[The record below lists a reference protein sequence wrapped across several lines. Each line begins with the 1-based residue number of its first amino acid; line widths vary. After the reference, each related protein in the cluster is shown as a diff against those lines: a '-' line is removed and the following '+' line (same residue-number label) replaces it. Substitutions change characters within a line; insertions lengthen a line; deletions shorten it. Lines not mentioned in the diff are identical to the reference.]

1 MPSRSLTRRGILT
14 SSALLP
20 PLAAAQGSQAAPGTK
35 RPNIVIFFT
44 DQQRWDTLGC
54 YGGPMGL
61 TPNLDRF
68 AASGVRFEH
77 ACTNQPVCAP
87 ARGVLQTGKYAT
99 TTGVINN
106 GLVLKDNEQTLAHH
120 FGANGYQTA
129 YVGKWHLGGSN
140 AGPVPPPRRGG
151 YEWWA
156 ASDILEFTS
165 TPFEGHVFDGNG
177 QPVHFSDYRV
187 DGVAGIGMRFLA
199 ERDRSRPFFLTLS
212 FVEPH
217 HQNSLDAFVAPK
229 GYADRYRNSF
239 HIPPDLAPFPGD
251 WRSQLADY
259 YGIVSRIDEVFGR
272 FMAEL
277 KAQGIDRDTIVI
289 FTSDH
294 GCHFRTRNSEYKR
307 SCHDSS
313 IRIPMIFSGP
323 GFSTPRVVPEQVSLV
338 DVAPTLLEA
347 AGIAPSAAMQGRSF
361 LPLANGR
368 NAGWRD
374 EVLVHISE
382 SELGRAIRTP
392 QWKYSV
398 YDPNSKHA
406 GVPHSVHYAER
417 YLYDLRA
424 DPAELVNLIGRPQ
437 YANVVRGL
445 RARLLERVAEI
456 GEPAARIEPARYYA

>member
-151 YEWWA
+151 YE
-156 ASDILEFTS
+156 
-165 TPFEGHVFDGNG
+165 
-177 QPVHFSDYRV
+177 
-187 DGVAGIGMRFLA
+187 
-199 ERDRSRPFFLTLS
+199 
-212 FVEPH
+212 
-217 HQNSLDAFVAPK
+217 
-229 GYADRYRNSF
+229 
-239 HIPPDLAPFPGD
+239 
-251 WRSQLADY
+251 
-259 YGIVSRIDEVFGR
+259 
-272 FMAEL
+272 
-277 KAQGIDRDTIVI
+277 
-289 FTSDH
+289 
-294 GCHFRTRNSEYKR
+294 
-307 SCHDSS
+307 
-313 IRIPMIFSGP
+313 
-323 GFSTPRVVPEQVSLV
+323 
-338 DVAPTLLEA
+338 
-347 AGIAPSAAMQGRSF
+347 
-361 LPLANGR
+361 
-368 NAGWRD
+368 
-374 EVLVHISE
+374 
-382 SELGRAIRTP
+382 
-392 QWKYSV
+392 
-398 YDPNSKHA
+398 
-406 GVPHSVHYAER
+406 
-417 YLYDLRA
+417 
-424 DPAELVNLIGRPQ
+424 
-437 YANVVRGL
+437 
-445 RARLLERVAEI
+445 
-456 GEPAARIEPARYYA
+456 